1 MEKKDPLFVET
12 RKYSLHQYSRLLSIQ
27 YVQTRS
33 IRHSFVCKSWR
44 KKGCQGAEITCKV
57 DFFVASSSWLQLH
70 TSIRCLLDWKICFQ
84 FDQIILQY
92 YIESSVSCWDVNGK
106 YILFCMYFFDSKTS
120 HFREDQSF
128 AFSSYLI
135 VFSVSESFYE
145 QEKVYY
151 WKNEKT
157 TKSTKKEKRVCTTTT
172 LHRAIFKREI
182 GGEKSSDNSC

>member
-1 MEKKDPLFVET
+1 MFA
-12 RKYSLHQYSRLLSIQ
+12 RL
-27 YVQTRS
+27 
-33 IRHSFVCKSWR
+33 
-44 KKGCQGAEITCKV
+44 
-57 DFFVASSSWLQLH
+57 
-70 TSIRCLLDWKICFQ
+70 KICFQ
-84 FDQIILQY
+84 FDQIHRIFCIILRC
-92 YIESSVSCWDVNGK
+92 SKGK

-120 HFREDQSF
+120 HFPEDQSF
-128 AFSSYLI
+128 AFSSYLM

>member
-1 MEKKDPLFVET
+1 MQIMTEKGL
-12 RKYSLHQYSRLLSIQ
+12 SGCWNHMQSRFF
-27 YVQTRS
+27 R
-33 IRHSFVCKSWR
+33 RF
-44 KKGCQGAEITCKV
+44 
-57 DFFVASSSWLQLH
+57 FFVTTTTYILV
-70 TSIRCLLDWKICFQ
+70 RCFLDWKICFQ
-84 FDQIILQY
+84 FDQITLLQ

-106 YILFCMYFFDSKTS
+106 YIFFCMYFFDSKTS
-120 HFREDQSF
+120 HFPEDQSF

>member
-1 MEKKDPLFVET
+1 M
-12 RKYSLHQYSRLLSIQ
+12 HQYSRLLSIQ

-57 DFFVASSSWLQLH
+57 DFFVASSSSWLQLH
-70 TSIRCLLDWKICFQ
+70 SSIRCLLDWKICFQ
-84 FDQIILQY
+84 FDQITLIQ
-92 YIESSVSCWDVNGK
+92 YIERSVLCFWDVVRVNT
-106 YILFCMYFFDSKTS
+106 FCSVCISLTQK
-120 HFREDQSF
+120 HPIFREDQSF

>member
-1 MEKKDPLFVET
+1 MEKKTISVET

-57 DFFVASSSWLQLH
+57 DFFVTSSSWLQLH
-70 TSIRCLLDWKICFQ
+70 SSIRCLLDWKICFQ
-84 FDQIILQY
+84 FDQITLVQ
-92 YIESSVSCWDVNGK
+92 YIESSVSCWDVNGR
-106 YILFCMYFFDSKTS
+106 YILFCMCISLTQKHPIFVRINLLLFHLIWSSSLYLS
-120 HFREDQSF
+120 HSMNKKKFTTGRMKK
-128 AFSSYLI
+128 LP
-135 VFSVSESFYE
+135 
-145 QEKVYY
+145 KVQR
-151 WKNEKT
+151 
-157 TKSTKKEKRVCTTTT
+157 KKKRVCTTTT

>member
-1 MEKKDPLFVET
+1 
-12 RKYSLHQYSRLLSIQ
+12 
-27 YVQTRS
+27 
-33 IRHSFVCKSWR
+33 
-44 KKGCQGAEITCKV
+44 
-57 DFFVASSSWLQLH
+57 
-70 TSIRCLLDWKICFQ
+70 
-84 FDQIILQY
+84 
-92 YIESSVSCWDVNGK
+92 
-106 YILFCMYFFDSKTS
+106 MYFFDSKTS